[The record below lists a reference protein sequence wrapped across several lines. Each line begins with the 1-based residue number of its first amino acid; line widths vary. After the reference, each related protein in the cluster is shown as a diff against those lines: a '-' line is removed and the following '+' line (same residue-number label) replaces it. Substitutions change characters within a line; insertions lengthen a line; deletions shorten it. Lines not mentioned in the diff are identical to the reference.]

1 MRQTQTIDMTLT
13 PLFFS
18 FLLTLSQTKY
28 IILSIISS
36 LFSQISSPIPQRT
49 PLSCS
54 HCLACK
60 KTTKNNNPALAKSH
74 RLLNSPDVIP
84 NTIITYIFHKIK
96 TARTQKY
103 DNISNRVTAPLRFFA
118 KLGGRGVR
126 ESQSKL
132 NFATLSHPC
141 YSPYLIYLPYC
152 RSLSHPRIPGSQTV
166 FPSHIILFNGRTFS
180 TVCMDNGLQD
190 CA

>member
-118 KLGGRGVR
+118 KLGGRG
-126 ESQSKL
+126 
-132 NFATLSHPC
+132 
-141 YSPYLIYLPYC
+141 
-152 RSLSHPRIPGSQTV
+152 G
-166 FPSHIILFNGRTFS
+166 
-180 TVCMDNGLQD
+180 
-190 CA
+190 